1 MLSYHQ
7 LLSKHLHPPSLHVA
21 LEPRAPLTFNLFLF
35 TDLSDFPKRNADLSV
50 WEQGFF
56 SHFYSMDIYKWST
69 ERPGAGNRR
78 LETTVTDLTRTRA
91 AFIPLTLQR
100 AAPNYLVTGSC

>member
-56 SHFYSMDIYKWST
+56 SHFYSTDIYKWFT